1 MCSPS
6 AQREHAMVTTLV
18 VIVVVLLIAAGV
30 LGYLV
35 ERARQEDFPA
45 RPPRVIDL
53 RPLPQ
58 ERVRDYR
65 ADWVSAQARFVDD
78 PDGAVRAADTLVERL
93 MAERGYPPVDAV
105 VGSDELADLTR
116 DQAEVL
122 RHYWAAHEVALSDQ
136 ESDADTDALRRARV
150 HYRMVV
156 SALLQGPVNQPPEYP
171 PLFRNLSDAVAAI
184 ATPPSD
190 NSMSE

>member
-6 AQREHAMVTTLV
+6 GPRELPMATTLA
-18 VIVVVLLIAAGV
+18 VIVIILLVTAGV
-30 LGYLV
+30 VGYLV
-35 ERARQEDFPA
+35 ERARQQDFPA

-93 MAERGYPPVDAV
+93 MAERGYPPVEAE
-105 VGSDELADLTR
+105 VGSDELAGLTR

-122 RHYWAAHEVALSDQ
+122 RHY
-136 ESDADTDALRRARV
+136 
-150 HYRMVV
+150 
-156 SALLQGPVNQPPEYP
+156 
-171 PLFRNLSDAVAAI
+171 
-184 ATPPSD
+184 
-190 NSMSE
+190 

>member
-6 AQREHAMVTTLV
+6 AHREHAMVTTLV

-45 RPPRVIDL
+45 RPPTVIDL

-93 MAERGYPPVDAV
+93 MAERGYPAAD
-105 VGSDELADLTR
+105 SETDLADLTR
-116 DQAEVL
+116 DQAEVMQ
-122 RHYWAAHEVALSDQ
+122 HYLAAHEIAASDNG
-136 ESDADTDALRRARV
+136 STDTDALRRAMV
-150 HYRMVV
+150 HYRMVFN
-156 SALLQGPVNQPPEYP
+156 ALLE
-171 PLFRNLSDAVAAI
+171 SAVRLHA
-184 ATPPSD
+184 
-190 NSMSE
+190 E

>member
-1 MCSPS
+1 
-6 AQREHAMVTTLV
+6 MVTTLV

-45 RPPRVIDL
+45 RPPRLIDL

-58 ERVRDYR
+58 ERARDYR

-93 MAERGYPPVDAV
+93 MAERGYPPVDAE
-105 VGSDELADLTR
+105 VGSDELAGLTR

-122 RHYWAAHEVALSDQ
+122 RHYWAAHEIAQSD
-136 ESDADTDALRRARV
+136 EASDADTDALRRAMV

-156 SALLQGPVNQPPEYP
+156 SALLQGAVNQHAE
-171 PLFRNLSDAVAAI
+171 
-184 ATPPSD
+184 
-190 NSMSE
+190 

>member
-1 MCSPS
+1 
-6 AQREHAMVTTLV
+6 MVTTLV
-18 VIVVVLLIAAGV
+18 VIVIILLVAAGV

-35 ERARQEDFPA
+35 ERARQQDFP
-45 RPPRVIDL
+45 PKPHRVIDL

-93 MAERGYPPVDAV
+93 MAERGYPAADSPDV
-105 VGSDELADLTR
+105 SDEALAGLSR

-122 RHYWAAHEVALSDQ
+122 QHYWAAHEIAMAD
-136 ESDADTDALRRARV
+136 ERGDADTDALRRAMV
-150 HYRMVV
+150 HYRMVF
-156 SALLQGPVNQPPEYP
+156 SALLERPVKQPAE
-171 PLFRNLSDAVAAI
+171 
-184 ATPPSD
+184 
-190 NSMSE
+190 